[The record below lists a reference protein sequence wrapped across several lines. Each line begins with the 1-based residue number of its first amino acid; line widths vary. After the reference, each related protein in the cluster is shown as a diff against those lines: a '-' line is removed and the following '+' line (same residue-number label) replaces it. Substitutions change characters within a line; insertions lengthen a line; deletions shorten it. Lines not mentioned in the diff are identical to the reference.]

1 MPPNGSSATAA
12 SGTPAS
18 TRWKSGSMAEPLPD
32 RRLGF
37 TMTRVFAAPRG
48 RVWREWTE
56 PEAFADWFGGA
67 EAEVP
72 LDTVAMD
79 VRPGGAW
86 HATML
91 HGGREIRWKGE
102 YVEVQRP
109 ERLVLTFS
117 DQPDDAPHQL
127 VVVML
132 RELGGGRTEMGVG
145 QPGSPPPGAHGAA
158 RHGRGGGVRR
168 AARQPPARRLRRGAQ
183 RRGRVLRRAGGA
195 AGRGGLNG
203 GHSGALAAQHEPVG
217 AERELEVQPRGGV
230 AAQPAGQLVDLGE
243 PVA

>member
-18 TRWKSGSMAEPLPD
+18 TRWKSGSMAEPAPD

-37 TMTRVFAAPRG
+37 TLTRVFAAPRE

-86 HATML
+86 RATML

-102 YVEVQRP
+102 YIEVQPP

-117 DQPDDAPHQL
+117 DQPDDAPHEL

-132 RELGGGRTEMGVG
+132 RELGDGRTEMVVEQHGRL
-145 QPGSPPPGAHGAA
+145 PPGAYDAA
-158 RHGRGGGVRR
+158 RNGWGGFFDVLAERLAGGGRTARAPGAPAAHHQAGGAVGGGGGRGGRLGPPGARGGV
-168 AARQPPARRLRRGAQ
+168 G
-183 RRGRVLRRAGGA
+183 GRRAG
-195 AGRGGLNG
+195 AGG
-203 GHSGALAAQHEPVG
+203 
-217 AERELEVQPRGGV
+217 
-230 AAQPAGQLVDLGE
+230 
-243 PVA
+243 